1 MGMVSIP
8 LVVRWHCRRSIF
20 SNFHFLFL
28 SSKVVAMGSPR
39 GKEGD
44 GTVMTFKHDG
54 TVWKQFGD
62 VVKGSSGGDE
72 AGYSLSLSD
81 TGSTMAIGCPKS
93 RKSKG
98 KVEVYVMNDTGNWVL
113 SGQPLVGDAE
123 DDMDG
128 SSVAM
133 SQDGSIVVIGG
144 RGHNELNSTTNELK
158 SSVGHCRIYQFSP
171 EKWDVLYSIVG
182 KDADERLGS
191 SVAVSRDGN
200 VVACG
205 GVSGVIDGGASGVV
219 RVWNRSTMKEST
231 IWPREVFSGEAT
243 GSSFGQSVAL
253 TSDGANLVVGAPD
266 WGNNGGGG
274 GGFTGDIQIFR
285 GSA

>member
-182 KDADERLGS
+182 KDALKCS
-191 SVAVSRDGN
+191 QTHII
-200 VVACG
+200 C
-205 GVSGVIDGGASGVV
+205 
-219 RVWNRSTMKEST
+219 
-231 IWPREVFSGEAT
+231 
-243 GSSFGQSVAL
+243 L
-253 TSDGANLVVGAPD
+253 
-266 WGNNGGGG
+266 
-274 GGFTGDIQIFR
+274 
-285 GSA
+285 